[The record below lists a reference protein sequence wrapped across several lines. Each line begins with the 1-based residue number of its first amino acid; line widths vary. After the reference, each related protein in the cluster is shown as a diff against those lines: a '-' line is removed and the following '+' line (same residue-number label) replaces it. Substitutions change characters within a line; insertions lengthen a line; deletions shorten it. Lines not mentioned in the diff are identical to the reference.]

1 MTEAIKRLPPEL
13 KRKRG
18 EHGNCARQTIGKGN
32 RVMDT
37 NAKTIP
43 WDASDY
49 LKTDDD
55 IAEYLAAAFETGE
68 VDDVTHALATIAR
81 ARGMTETA
89 KTAGL
94 SRGTLYKA
102 IGEGANPTLSTFLS
116 VLSAMNISLSAKPK
130 AA

>member
-1 MTEAIKRLPPEL
+1 MTTETVAV
-13 KRKRG
+13 
-18 EHGNCARQTIGKGN
+18 T
-32 RVMDT
+32 
-37 NAKTIP
+37 P
-43 WDASDY
+43 WDATDY

-81 ARGMTETA
+81 ARGMTDTA

-102 IGEGANPTLSTFLS
+102 TREGANPTLSTFLS
-116 VLSAMNISLSAKPK
+116 VLGAMNISLSAKPK
-130 AA
+130 AHV